1 MWRHGTENGDNAAM
15 QVPWRKRISR
25 LLRGRARARV
35 LAAHGLGLV
44 AEARNGTLVVDARD
58 FNVSRHLLERGEY
71 DWAQVTLLRSLI
83 APGARL
89 VVVGAHIG
97 SVLIPIA
104 RVSGA
109 AGALAFEPSPR
120 NRRFLELNLVL
131 NGLAGL
137 RVQPGAV
144 GAAPGVVRFT
154 ENPINSG
161 NSRVSVAGEITVPVA
176 TLDASLPAD
185 WPGID
190 LLIVDAEGYEVQVLR
205 GARESLSRTRALY
218 VEYAPEQLA
227 EQGCTAAEFAA
238 ILGAA
243 FAHAYAVR
251 GARVERIAGPLA
263 DYLAAHA
270 ARGTRFDLLCLRE
283 PLAGG

>member
-176 TLDASLPAD
+176 RRCVPAGGL
-185 WPGID
+185 PGID

-205 GARESLSRTRALY
+205 GARNRCRARGRCTSVRAGTTRGT
-218 VEYAPEQLA
+218 
-227 EQGCTAAEFAA
+227 GCTAAEFAA

-251 GARVERIAGPLA
+251 GARA
-263 DYLAAHA
+263 
-270 ARGTRFDLLCLRE
+270 
-283 PLAGG
+283 